1 MYDFHSALGQYIVY
15 RQLIELTEP
24 DYKLYLAIDD
34 ITYENFFQRK
44 SIQTIVQA
52 NNLLLLVV
60 DIQKEIIV
68 QWKN

>member
-1 MYDFHSALGQYIVY
+1 MYDFHNALGKYIVY

-34 ITYENFFQRK
+34 ITFENFFQRQF
-44 SIQTIVQA
+44 IQTIVQA

-60 DIQKEIIV
+60 DIQK
-68 QWKN
+68 

>member
-1 MYDFHSALGQYIVY
+1 MYDFHNALGKYIVY

-34 ITYENFFQRK
+34 ITFENFFQRQF
-44 SIQTIVQA
+44 IQTIVQA

-68 QWKN
+68 QA